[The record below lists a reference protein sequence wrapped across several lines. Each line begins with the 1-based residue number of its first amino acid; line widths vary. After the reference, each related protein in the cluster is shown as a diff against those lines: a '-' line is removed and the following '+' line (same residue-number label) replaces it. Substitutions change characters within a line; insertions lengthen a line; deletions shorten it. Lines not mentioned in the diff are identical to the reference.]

1 MPYPATVN
9 LTVWRNA
16 DYAETWIVAESFD
29 AAGVAIGPLN
39 LTGYTA
45 AMQVRQYGLAGG
57 PALISLATVTTAIE
71 GIRLIEPTAG
81 QMEIRITDATLETLP
96 VSGKAGEPVTFKY
109 DLLLTDPTGLEQS
122 YAYGDFIVQPGVT
135 R

>member
-1 MPYPATVN
+1 MTPAN
-9 LTVWRNA
+9 IPITVWRNA

-29 AAGVAIGPLN
+29 SAGVASGIQD
-39 LTGYTA
+39 LTGWTA
-45 AMQVRQYGLAGG
+45 ALQVRLYGLAGG
-57 PALISLATVTTAIE
+57 AALISLATVTTAIE
-71 GIRLIEPTAG
+71 GIRLVEPTAG

-96 VSGKAGEPVTFKY
+96 ASGKAGASVTFSY
-109 DLLLTDPTGLEQS
+109 DLLLTDPTGLEQA